1 MQKKIRVM
9 LVDDEYLAIEDLKT
23 LIDWNALGFE
33 ICAAACSGRQA
44 LHAFETTPVDLVIT
58 DISMPGMS
66 GITLVEQLKQKNS
79 KLLFLLLT
87 AYAEIDYMKS
97 AFQLGVEDYLIKNE
111 ITPSLLCE
119 KLRKIRERY
128 IASLNQSYSFL
139 QKRLQK
145 YFSDIDS
152 LLPEDLPVLPQG
164 NFFYLI
170 LAPDIII
177 PWTEDLILG
186 RKFSVSK
193 MIDAA
198 MPITEGYQT
207 ANFENICSVVAY
219 NNKILLLLHL
229 PESISTSSLLEK
241 MQRFSVG
248 LVQELWQQ
256 CTLSF
261 SAFYSYIPMD
271 LKKIHQDYFSK
282 QKNIRAR
289 YFLGCRL
296 CETLDSSRLFIHSEK
311 ISLSEEDLKNAFK
324 NPEVN
329 FSDFLNNLF
338 DDIITAHNYYGFS
351 HLISICFSFLL
362 KQDEENSIS
371 FEHADLSD
379 ISHIRQ
385 FILQSAAQLYASKN
399 PNLPYEIKEAI
410 GYITKHFHEES
421 LSVQEIADAISLSAT
436 HLSRVFKIATGDTI
450 WDYLTKLRIRKAC
463 QILRTSN
470 VKIYEVAEMV
480 GYTSPQY
487 FSQVFQKQIGVKPL
501 DYRKKERS

>member
-282 QKNIRAR
+282 QKNITAR
-289 YFLGCRL
+289 
-296 CETLDSSRLFIHSEK
+296 
-311 ISLSEEDLKNAFK
+311 
-324 NPEVN
+324 
-329 FSDFLNNLF
+329 
-338 DDIITAHNYYGFS
+338 
-351 HLISICFSFLL
+351 
-362 KQDEENSIS
+362 
-371 FEHADLSD
+371 
-379 ISHIRQ
+379 
-385 FILQSAAQLYASKN
+385 
-399 PNLPYEIKEAI
+399 
-410 GYITKHFHEES
+410 
-421 LSVQEIADAISLSAT
+421 
-436 HLSRVFKIATGDTI
+436 
-450 WDYLTKLRIRKAC
+450 
-463 QILRTSN
+463 
-470 VKIYEVAEMV
+470 
-480 GYTSPQY
+480 
-487 FSQVFQKQIGVKPL
+487 
-501 DYRKKERS
+501 